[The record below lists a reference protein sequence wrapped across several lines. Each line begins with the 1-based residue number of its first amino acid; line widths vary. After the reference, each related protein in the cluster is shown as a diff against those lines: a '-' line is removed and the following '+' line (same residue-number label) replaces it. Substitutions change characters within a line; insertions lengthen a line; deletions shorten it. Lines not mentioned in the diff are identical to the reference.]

1 MRQKNSHRVLASGE
15 DSLYVVILQTSR
27 NIPVRIKVNIQYCLL
42 FQETLDPQE
51 RSMAVSIQGKELL
64 ETIGFHYVCRLR
76 YSACWFFGKII

>member
-27 NIPVRIKVNIQYCLL
+27 NNPVRVKVNIQYCLL
-42 FQETLDPQE
+42 FHETLDPQE
-51 RSMAVSIQGKELL
+51 RSMAVSIQAKELS
-64 ETIGFHYVCRLR
+64 ETIGIHYVFRLR